1 MRRQGGGTKAPERI
15 NYGKVVISR
24 SCSGAVLIQGKVYC
38 RYIYIYT
45 NILMC
50 YVENSQANHLKM
62 SVLYVKV
69 WSRKKAC
76 ESGVQACVRCF
87 LMQYTLVFGN

>member
-1 MRRQGGGTKAPERI
+1 
-15 NYGKVVISR
+15 
-24 SCSGAVLIQGKVYC
+24 
-38 RYIYIYT
+38 
-45 NILMC
+45 MC